1 MRFISF
7 TSILGFCL
15 ALMHAFGGSILA
27 NEYPDKPIKILVPA
41 APGGGAD
48 FIARTMSNRLTEA
61 FGQNI
66 VIENRAGASGTIA
79 AELMTKSAPNGYT
92 ILLAQSTL
100 TVIAPHL
107 YKKLNYDT
115 LKDMVPVTMVAQM
128 PFMMVVHPS
137 IPANNV
143 KELIAYA
150 KAKPGDLNFSSSGNG
165 AGSHLAGEMFNGA
178 TGLKLTHVPYKGA
191 GPAINAAVA
200 GEVQI
205 AFAPIVAVLP
215 LVKSN
220 RLKAI
225 AVTTM
230 NRSLASPETPTLSE
244 SGLAGFDINTWF
256 GLFVPANTP
265 QEIVDRIY
273 REAVKV
279 IKHPEVAERFIR
291 EGADPV
297 GNTSAEF
304 GKIVRSEYIKFA
316 KIVKDSGA
324 KID

>member
-66 VIENRAGASGTIA
+66 VIENRTGASGTIA

-150 KAKPGDLNFSSSGNG
+150 KAKPGELNFSSSGNG

>member
-128 PFMMVVHPS
+128 PFMMVLHPS

-150 KAKPGDLNFSSSGNG
+150 KAKPGELNFSSSGNG

>member
-1 MRFISF
+1 
-7 TSILGFCL
+7 
-15 ALMHAFGGSILA
+15 
-27 NEYPDKPIKILVPA
+27 
-41 APGGGAD
+41 
-48 FIARTMSNRLTEA
+48 
-61 FGQNI
+61 
-66 VIENRAGASGTIA
+66 
-79 AELMTKSAPNGYT
+79 
-92 ILLAQSTL
+92 
-100 TVIAPHL
+100 
-107 YKKLNYDT
+107 
-115 LKDMVPVTMVAQM
+115 
-128 PFMMVVHPS
+128 
-137 IPANNV
+137 
-143 KELIAYA
+143 
-150 KAKPGDLNFSSSGNG
+150 
-165 AGSHLAGEMFNGA
+165 
-178 TGLKLTHVPYKGA
+178 
-191 GPAINAAVA
+191 
-200 GEVQI
+200 
-205 AFAPIVAVLP
+205 VAVLP

-225 AVTTM
+225 AVTTL
-230 NRSLASPETPTLSE
+230 NRSLASPETPTLAE

-265 QEIVDRIY
+265 QEIVDRIH

>member
-7 TSILGFCL
+7 TRILAFCL
-15 ALMHAFGGSILA
+15 VLMHAFSGSVLA

-225 AVTTM
+225 AVTTL
-230 NRSLASPETPTLSE
+230 NRSLASPETPTLAE

-265 QEIVDRIY
+265 QEIVDRIH

>member
-150 KAKPGDLNFSSSGNG
+150 KAKPGELNFSSSGNG

-230 NRSLASPETPTLSE
+230 NRSLASPETPTLAE

>member
-1 MRFISF
+1 
-7 TSILGFCL
+7 
-15 ALMHAFGGSILA
+15 
-27 NEYPDKPIKILVPA
+27 
-41 APGGGAD
+41 
-48 FIARTMSNRLTEA
+48 
-61 FGQNI
+61 
-66 VIENRAGASGTIA
+66 
-79 AELMTKSAPNGYT
+79 
-92 ILLAQSTL
+92 
-100 TVIAPHL
+100 VIAPHL

-150 KAKPGDLNFSSSGNG
+150 KAKPGELNFSSSGNG

>member
-150 KAKPGDLNFSSSGNG
+150 KAKPGELNFSSSGNG

>member
-1 MRFISF
+1 MTNGFLVIILNVHFVEQGLLIVSDSDGLGSALTNSNVDVSNGTLMLSVDQYG
-7 TSILGFCL
+7 TSSSG
-15 ALMHAFGGSILA
+15 
-27 NEYPDKPIKILVPA
+27 
-41 APGGGAD
+41 
-48 FIARTMSNRLTEA
+48 RLRLR
-61 FGQNI
+61 QNI

-79 AELMTKSAPNGYT
+79 AELMTKSPPNGYT

-137 IPANNV
+137 IPVNNV

-150 KAKPGDLNFSSSGNG
+150 KAKPGELNFSSSGNG

-225 AVTTM
+225 AVTTL
-230 NRSLASPETPTLSE
+230 NRSLASPETPTLAE

-279 IKHPEVAERFIR
+279 IKHPEVTERFIR

>member
-15 ALMHAFGGSILA
+15 ALMHAFGGSVLA

-150 KAKPGDLNFSSSGNG
+150 KAKPGELNFSSSGNG

>member
-128 PFMMVVHPS
+128 PFMMVLHPS

-150 KAKPGDLNFSSSGNG
+150 KAKPGELNFSSSGNG

-230 NRSLASPETPTLSE
+230 NRSLASPETPTLAE

>member
-7 TSILGFCL
+7 TRILAFCL
-15 ALMHAFGGSILA
+15 VLMHAFSGSVLA

-61 FGQNI
+61 FGQSI

-150 KAKPGDLNFSSSGNG
+150 KAKPGELNFSSSGNG

-225 AVTTM
+225 AVTTL
-230 NRSLASPETPTLSE
+230 NRSLANPETPTLAE

>member
-1 MRFISF
+1 
-7 TSILGFCL
+7 
-15 ALMHAFGGSILA
+15 MHAFGGSVLA

-61 FGQNI
+61 FGQSI

-150 KAKPGDLNFSSSGNG
+150 KAKPGELNFSSSGNG

>member
-7 TSILGFCL
+7 TGILGFCL
-15 ALMHAFGGSILA
+15 ALMHAFGGPVLA
-27 NEYPDKPIKILVPA
+27 NEYPDKPIKLLVPA

-79 AELMTKSAPNGYT
+79 AELMTKSPPNGYT

-137 IPANNV
+137 IPVNNV

-150 KAKPGDLNFSSSGNG
+150 KAKPGELNFSSSGNG

-225 AVTTM
+225 AVTTL
-230 NRSLASPETPTLSE
+230 NRSLASSETPTLAE

-279 IKHPEVAERFIR
+279 IKHPEVTERFIR

>member
-7 TSILGFCL
+7 TRILAFCL
-15 ALMHAFGGSILA
+15 VLMHTFGGPVLA
-27 NEYPDKPIKILVPA
+27 NEYPDKPIKLLVPA

-79 AELMTKSAPNGYT
+79 SELMTKSPPNGYT

-150 KAKPGDLNFSSSGNG
+150 KAKPGELNFSSSGNG

-205 AFAPIVAVLP
+205 AFAPIEADLP

-220 RLKAI
+220 SLKAI
-225 AVTTM
+225 AVPTL
-230 NRSLASPETPTLSE
+230 NRSLASPETPTLAE

>member
-7 TSILGFCL
+7 TRILAFCL
-15 ALMHAFGGSILA
+15 LFMHAFGGPVFA
-27 NEYPDKPIKILVPA
+27 NEYPDKPIKLLVPA

-79 AELMTKSAPNGYT
+79 AELMTKSPPNGYT

-150 KAKPGDLNFSSSGNG
+150 KAKPGELNFSSSGNG

-225 AVTTM
+225 AVTTL
-230 NRSLASPETPTLSE
+230 NRSLANPETPTLAE